1 MAEVEWTNELVI
13 RLINEYKMRPELWD
27 AQHELYRVPTAK
39 YEAWSELAI
48 SFECDIADLRKKLNS
63 VFASHRREKGK
74 VRCGGRSTWFLYKH
88 LSFLPNHLESSHD
101 DVTIHIP
108 VSLCEVERLWWVCL
122 RDIWCERP
130 SPSLI
135 VINESGTNKP

>member
-1 MAEVEWTNELVI
+1 MFVTNIKMTEVEWTNDLVI
-13 RLINEYKMRPELWD
+13 RLINEYKQRPELWD
-27 AQHELYRVPTAK
+27 CAHELYRVPTAK

-48 SFECDIADLRKKLNS
+48 AFECDIADLRKKLNS

-88 LSFLPNHLESSHD
+88 LSFLPNHLESAHD

-108 VSLCEVERLWWVCL
+108 VSWL
-122 RDIWCERP
+122 
-130 SPSLI
+130 
-135 VINESGTNKP
+135 